1 MGWKRYTEE
10 EENDLRLVAAAELY
24 AKEIRRIVTAKL
36 SRHRSVST
44 VSGDIAMYKYFYSFC
59 LSDAPIEKVKDKV
72 YDIFNSTPELKLSYA
87 EKFRK
92 NRAKNT
98 SKEGVSEPVSKGW
111 ETVTGKIESAL
122 SQVRVGES
130 RLETA
135 EKRAKL

>member
-1 MGWKRYTEE
+1 M
-10 EENDLRLVAAAELY
+10 
-24 AKEIRRIVTAKL
+24 
-36 SRHRSVST
+36 VSNK
-44 VSGDIAMYKYFYSFC
+44 VFEFVNS
-59 LSDAPIEKVKDKV
+59 APG
-72 YDIFNSTPELKLSYA
+72 LKLSDA

-98 SKEGVSEPVSKGW
+98 SKEGVSEPVPRGW
-111 ETVTGKIESAL
+111 KTVTGKIESAL